1 MKIALVHRRFTTNGG
16 TERYLVGFA
25 RWLVAAGHEP
35 VVLCNEVR
43 DDLRAEPGVRFV
55 HLPMW
60 RPTPFLK
67 LTSLWSSAT
76 RALGAESWDAVMGF
90 GRTGGHHL
98 FRAGGGSHVAAL
110 RREHPLRRWVSPADW
125 LEMAIDRRA
134 VQSARTCIANSELG
148 ARGLREDYGAER
160 VEVVYNGVDLER
172 FSPDPSQR
180 GLVRSELGVQG
191 PLALFVG
198 NGFRRKGLHTAIAAL
213 PAGWTLGV
221 IGNDPALA
229 NTPGVRFLGGQR
241 EPERLLR
248 AADAL
253 VLPTRYDP
261 FANVCLE
268 AMACGVPVLTTPW
281 NGAAE
286 VLPEPWM
293 IAEGV
298 EATRAAW
305 LKIEPGGITTALGAR
320 SRAIAEGFTTARSY
334 SRAFDLLRTAAPP

>member
-25 RWLVAAGHEP
+25 RWLVAAGHQP

-43 DDLRAEPGVRFV
+43 EDLRAEPGVRFV
-55 HLPMW
+55 HLPLW

-67 LTSLWSSAT
+67 LTSLWISAS

-90 GRTGGHHL
+90 GRTGGHQL

-110 RREHPLRRWVSPADW
+110 RQEHPLRRWLSPADW

-134 VQSARTCIANSELG
+134 VHVARICIANSELG
-148 ARGLREDYGAER
+148 ARGLRQDYGAKR

-172 FSPDPSQR
+172 FSPDPTQR
-180 GLVRSELGVQG
+180 ARVRDELGVQG

-198 NGFRRKGLHTAIAAL
+198 NGFRRKGLDTAIAAL

-221 IGNDPALA
+221 VGNDAA
-229 NTPGVRFLGGQR
+229 WAAAPGVRFLGGQR

-248 AADAL
+248 AADLL

-268 AMACGVPVLTTPW
+268 AMACGVPVITTPW

-293 IAEGV
+293 TVEGV

-305 LKIEPGGITTALGAR
+305 SRVEPGGIGTALGAR
-320 SRAIAEGFTTARSY
+320 SRAIAEGFTTGRSY
-334 SRAFDLLRTAAPP
+334 ERAFELLRAAGVS